1 MKNPEVKIVDIVYM
15 TESKNSHKTW
25 QNTPLKVTS
34 IQSNKNFNVVQLDG
48 KLSGGIT
55 IYRTVPY
62 DTYVFAT
69 RKQKVGYLKTELDKL
84 MMKKSDYL

>member
-34 IQSNKNFNVVQLDG
+34 IQSNKNFNVV
-48 KLSGGIT
+48 
-55 IYRTVPY
+55 
-62 DTYVFAT
+62 
-69 RKQKVGYLKTELDKL
+69 
-84 MMKKSDYL
+84 